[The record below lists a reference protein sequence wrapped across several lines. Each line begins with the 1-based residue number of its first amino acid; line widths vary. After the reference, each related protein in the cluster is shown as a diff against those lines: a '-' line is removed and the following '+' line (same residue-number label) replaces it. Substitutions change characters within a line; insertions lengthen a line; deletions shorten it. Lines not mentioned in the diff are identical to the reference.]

1 MEQMK
6 NKRFSRLQQL
16 LFLPGMPGSV
26 LFTLLLCALAAIA
39 VYLIDRMASVPE
51 FQSPQRLFC
60 LAAGGWY
67 AITMPAMLLKPFWE
81 KLKNNTLLTYTM
93 ICLILC
99 LVQNVLWGVNL
110 SVPFLPGGYLSE
122 LLRQET
128 LPAFSNFSLF
138 SLMDLAAGIAVLALT
153 SKHWFDIFRNA
164 SPEPLQK
171 PGNSR
176 RERE

>member
-1 MEQMK
+1 
-6 NKRFSRLQQL
+6 
-16 LFLPGMPGSV
+16 
-26 LFTLLLCALAAIA
+26 
-39 VYLIDRMASVPE
+39 
-51 FQSPQRLFC
+51 
-60 LAAGGWY
+60 
-67 AITMPAMLLKPFWE
+67 
-81 KLKNNTLLTYTM
+81 M

-99 LVQNVLWGVNL
+99 LVQNVLWDVNL
-110 SVPFLPGGYLSE
+110 SVPLLPGGYLSE

-128 LPAFSNFSLF
+128 LPAFSKFSLF

>member
-39 VYLIDRMASVPE
+39 VYLIDRMASVPDS
-51 FQSPQRLFC
+51 SPLNGSFASQR
-60 LAAGGWY
+60 AGWY

-110 SVPFLPGGYLSE
+110 SVPF
-122 LLRQET
+122 
-128 LPAFSNFSLF
+128 
-138 SLMDLAAGIAVLALT
+138 
-153 SKHWFDIFRNA
+153 
-164 SPEPLQK
+164 SPEGIYL
-171 PGNSR
+171 NF
-176 RERE
+176 

>member
-1 MEQMK
+1 M
-6 NKRFSRLQQL
+6 
-16 LFLPGMPGSV
+16 
-26 LFTLLLCALAAIA
+26 
-39 VYLIDRMASVPE
+39 YLIDRMASVPE

-110 SVPFLPGGYLSE
+110 SVPLLPGV
-122 LLRQET
+122 
-128 LPAFSNFSLF
+128 F
-138 SLMDLAAGIAVLALT
+138 I
-153 SKHWFDIFRNA
+153 
-164 SPEPLQK
+164 
-171 PGNSR
+171 
-176 RERE
+176 

>member
-1 MEQMK
+1 
-6 NKRFSRLQQL
+6 
-16 LFLPGMPGSV
+16 
-26 LFTLLLCALAAIA
+26 
-39 VYLIDRMASVPE
+39 
-51 FQSPQRLFC
+51 
-60 LAAGGWY
+60 
-67 AITMPAMLLKPFWE
+67 
-81 KLKNNTLLTYTM
+81 M

-110 SVPFLPGGYLSE
+110 SVPLLPGGYLSE

-128 LPAFSNFSLF
+128 LPAFSKFSLF

-153 SKHWFDIFRNA
+153 SKHWFDIFRIA